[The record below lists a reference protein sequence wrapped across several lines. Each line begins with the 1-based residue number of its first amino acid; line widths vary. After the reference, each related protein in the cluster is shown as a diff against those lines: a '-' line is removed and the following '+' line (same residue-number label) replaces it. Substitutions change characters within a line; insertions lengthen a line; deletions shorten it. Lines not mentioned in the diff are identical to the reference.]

1 MGTLIIGNFNRQ
13 DPFDEAK
20 ASEFTVETYR
30 AAIDAARYLP
40 RVLAIKLIE
49 QVMLDHG
56 LDPTEVAKCR
66 KVGENERG

>member
-1 MGTLIIGNFNRQ
+1 MGTLLIGNFNRQ

-20 ASEFTVETYR
+20 ASQFTIETFQE
-30 AAIDAARYLP
+30 AIDAARYLP

-56 LDPTEVAKCR
+56 LEPMDVVECPQGR
-66 KVGENERG
+66 ENEGR